1 MNTKLDVT
9 VSVDPDSWTVA
20 LKPLGD
26 LTARNAV
33 ALLPL
38 ARKAAEVF
46 PGFSVAIDL
55 SQTRTASPAA
65 LTVLAAAGLKD
76 EQLNR
81 QPWFIAGVVAGHRP
95 GQSRMIGHDDQG
107 PSPGPH

>member
-9 VSVDPDSWTVA
+9 VSVDPDSWSVA

-33 ALLPL
+33 ALLTV
-38 ARKAAEVF
+38 ARKAAEVL
-46 PGFSVAIDL
+46 PGFSVAVDL

-65 LTVLAAAGLKD
+65 LTVLTAAGL
-76 EQLNR
+76 R
-81 QPWFIAGVVAGHRP
+81 THSSTGGP
-95 GQSRMIGHDDQG
+95 GSLRA
-107 PSPGPH
+107 SPPDAILGRAA

>member
-38 ARKAAEVF
+38 ALKAAEVF
-46 PGFSVAIDL
+46 PGFSVAVDF

-65 LTVLAAAGLKD
+65 LPVLAAAGL
-76 EQLNR
+76 R
-81 QPWFIAGVVAGHRP
+81 THSSAGGLGSLRASAPDAVLGKAA
-95 GQSRMIGHDDQG
+95 
-107 PSPGPH
+107 

>member
-9 VSVDPDSWTVA
+9 VSVDPDSCTVA

-38 ARKAAEVF
+38 ARKAAEVL
-46 PGFSVAIDL
+46 PGFSVAVDL

-65 LTVLAAAGLKD
+65 LTVLTAAGLRTHKSTGD
-76 EQLNR
+76 PGSLR
-81 QPWFIAGVVAGHRP
+81 ASSPDTVLGRVA
-95 GQSRMIGHDDQG
+95 
-107 PSPGPH
+107 